1 MSKARYIMNAVVYV
15 WTGFIFGMGIID
27 NDPIVKIL
35 CVVCLM
41 FTTMLFVCNTW
52 LYLFRKKENV

>member
-1 MSKARYIMNAVVYV
+1 MNAVVYV

-41 FTTMLFVCNTW
+41 FTTMLFIYNTW